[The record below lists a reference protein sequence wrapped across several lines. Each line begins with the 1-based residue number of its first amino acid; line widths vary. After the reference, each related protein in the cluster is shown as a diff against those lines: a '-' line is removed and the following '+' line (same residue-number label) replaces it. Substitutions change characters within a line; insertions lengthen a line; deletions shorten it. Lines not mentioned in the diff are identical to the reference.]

1 MRSALLALA
10 AVGATTQDPLP
21 HAERYS
27 IQSDGSNRYE
37 AMYGKPEFYSLDLL
51 VGLLPSERNA
61 PANQSIRTVGILY
74 VIEKPGAPPS
84 CSLCKDE
91 RHCLSLD
98 NPAPEIRD
106 ALFQEAAFR
115 RGDEAEVVGAFANP
129 EGERP
134 VPPKSGPVSPK
145 GGPVSTKDAPASAG
159 REFAVPAVGGFFFWS
174 FHSGPPR
181 EKPGDAGWVSLESL
195 VRRPDRYQKRTI
207 AVGGLFRGRNLFGD
221 MPADSQKG
229 RSDWVLRD
237 GPFFIW
243 VTGKAPRGKGFALDL
258 ARQSDSAYRLE
269 VEGQT
274 EVRGG
279 LVYLRAR
286 EVRLLGH
293 ANDSAH

>member
-10 AVGATTQDPLP
+10 ALGVAQDPLP
-21 HAERYS
+21 HDAGYS

-37 AMYGKPEFYSLDLL
+37 AMYGKPEFYSLELL
-51 VGLLPSERNA
+51 VGRLPGERNA
-61 PANQSIRTVGILY
+61 PTNQSIRTVGILY

-84 CSLCKDE
+84 CTLCKDE
-91 RHCLSLD
+91 WSCLSLD
-98 NPAPEIRD
+98 NPAQEIRD
-106 ALFQEAAFR
+106 AFFHQAAFR

-129 EGERP
+129 EGDRP
-134 VPPKSGPVSPK
+134 LPPRSA
-145 GGPVSTKDAPASAG
+145 PVSTKGAPAASG
-159 REFAVPAVGGFFFWS
+159 PGVAVPTAGGFFFWS

-181 EKPGDAGWVSLESL
+181 EKTADTRWVSLESL

-207 AVGGLFRGRNLFGD
+207 AVRGLFRGRNLFGD
-221 MPADSQKG
+221 LPADSQKSQ
-229 RSDWVLRD
+229 SDWVLRD
-237 GPFFIW
+237 GAFFIW
-243 VTGKAPRGKGFALDL
+243 VTGKAPKGRGFALDL
-258 ARQSDSAYRLE
+258 ERKSDAAYRLE

-274 EVRGG
+274 EVRSG

>member
-10 AVGATTQDPLP
+10 ALGIIQDPMP
-21 HAERYS
+21 HDAGYS

-51 VGLLPSERNA
+51 VGLLPGEGNA

-134 VPPKSGPVSPK
+134 LPPPKVPVEDARVK
-145 GGPVSTKDAPASAG
+145 TKPPAPALM
-159 REFAVPAVGGFFFWS
+159 PAVAGFFFWS

-181 EKPGDAGWVSLESL
+181 EKTADTGWVSLESL

-207 AVGGLFRGRNLFGD
+207 AVRGLFRGRNLFGD
-221 MPADSQKG
+221 LPADSQKS

-243 VTGKAPRGKGFALDL
+243 VTGKAPKGKGFALDL

-269 VEGQT
+269 VEGRA

-293 ANDSAH
+293 VTDSPN

>member
-10 AVGATTQDPLP
+10 ALGATTQDPLP
-21 HAERYS
+21 QSQGYTIS
-27 IQSDGSNRYE
+27 SDGRNRYE

-98 NPAPEIRD
+98 NPAQEIRD
-106 ALFQEAAFR
+106 AFFQEAAFR

-134 VPPKSGPVSPK
+134 VPPKSAPVSPK
-145 GGPVSTKDAPASAG
+145 DAPATG
-159 REFAVPAVGGFFFWS
+159 GPGVAVPTAGGFFFWS

-181 EKPGDAGWVSLESL
+181 EKTADTGWVSLESL

-207 AVGGLFRGRNLFGD
+207 AVRGLFRGRNLFED
-221 MPADSQKG
+221 LPADSQKSG
-229 RSDWVLRD
+229 SDWVLRD

-243 VTGKAPRGKGFALDL
+243 VTGKAPKGKGFALDL
-258 ARQSDSAYRLE
+258 ARRSDSAYRLE

-293 ANDSAH
+293 VTQPTEPVP